1 MYTYVLPLH
10 AQVTPHTSR
19 PELSDKPW
27 TCERAGLL
35 PTMAA
40 AAPPAREGPAGE
52 GPARVRRL
60 VRPVPTSVLDD
71 PAATLRWEVE
81 ADGADGKGSEA
92 GWIRYSPL
100 QQLAIESAFA
110 DGTMDSVSVTVGRW
124 EYTIRFDRGE

>member
-1 MYTYVLPLH
+1 
-10 AQVTPHTSR
+10 
-19 PELSDKPW
+19 
-27 TCERAGLL
+27 
-35 PTMAA
+35 MAA

-52 GPARVRRL
+52 GRARWRIL
-60 VRPVPTSVLDD
+60 VRAVRVGPVPTAVVPTSVLDD
-71 PAATLRWEVE
+71 PAATVQWEVE

-110 DGTMDSVSVTVGRW
+110 DGTVDSVDATVGRW